1 MSTKKKWLDLSSFG
15 AQLVVTPKT
24 DLRNQAAIIKIKDVE
39 LLEKKLNTSLNS
51 FLTGLKQ
58 TGKFVYITN
67 EQNNDLSFMYKS
79 SQDSLSLADIKSVF
93 PYDSKNDLIE
103 MDMSDIYLQNPMSS
117 AEKTSGNPYLNS
129 IIKSPLCFTK
139 QNSKNRLPQIQP
151 LWVRLNNSIKQI

>member
-67 EQNNDLSFMYKS
+67 EQNNDLSFMYK
-79 SQDSLSLADIKSVF
+79 LSLIHISE
-93 PYDSKNDLIE
+93 PTRPSHISR
-103 MDMSDIYLQNPMSS
+103 MPSS
-117 AEKTSGNPYLNS
+117 A
-129 IIKSPLCFTK
+129 
-139 QNSKNRLPQIQP
+139 
-151 LWVRLNNSIKQI
+151 

>member
-117 AEKTSGNPYLNS
+117 AEKNQWQSL
-129 IIKSPLCFTK
+129 FE
-139 QNSKNRLPQIQP
+139 
-151 LWVRLNNSIKQI
+151 LNNQKSVVLYQAKQQKPSSRKLCL

>member
-58 TGKFVYITN
+58 TVKFVYITN
-67 EQNNDLSFMYKS
+67 EQNNDLSFMY
-79 SQDSLSLADIKSVF
+79 
-93 PYDSKNDLIE
+93 
-103 MDMSDIYLQNPMSS
+103 
-117 AEKTSGNPYLNS
+117 
-129 IIKSPLCFTK
+129 
-139 QNSKNRLPQIQP
+139 
-151 LWVRLNNSIKQI
+151 